1 MVRHSSR
8 PPKMYDSEMK
18 NPPKIKNNK
27 LPSTFPVEVRAD
39 VAFIMIGVSLI
50 LLRDFKELEIKR
62 V

>member
-1 MVRHSSR
+1 
-8 PPKMYDSEMK
+8 MYDSEMK